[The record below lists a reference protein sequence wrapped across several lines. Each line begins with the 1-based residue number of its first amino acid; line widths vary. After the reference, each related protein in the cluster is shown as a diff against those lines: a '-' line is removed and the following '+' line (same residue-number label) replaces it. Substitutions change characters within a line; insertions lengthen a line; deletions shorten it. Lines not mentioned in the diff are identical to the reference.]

1 MAFDACLYGGAAVAF
16 ANPVVACAVELLR
29 RAFKRGRCQQ
39 KGMPREEMS
48 RERDFNRR
56 RCQEKVIL
64 RQRACQWKEMSRER
78 DAKRMRCKEREREG
92 QRDRDET
99 SGERDGM

>member
-16 ANPVVACAVELLR
+16 ANPVVACAVEMLR

-48 RERDFNRR
+48 RARDFNRR

-78 DAKRMRCKEREREG
+78 DAKGCQENEV
-92 QRDRDET
+92 QRDRDLSTE
-99 SGERDGM
+99 